1 MGLEVEYIRFI
12 NQGIG
17 AVYGQNTKDLTMV
30 ELGNQWIS
38 PNPVIS
44 ERFGKDYFTNQGFKH
59 ISIDMN
65 GEDGAIPLDL
75 RIPALFKNLFNKVDI
90 LTNAGTTEHVEP
102 HECQYECYSIIHN
115 LVKHGGLMV
124 HILPDVHELD
134 TNGAWAGH
142 CTNYYSTEFFEMLS
156 RECGYEIIRNNTI
169 NSNRCVALKKTFNL
183 PFMKDKNLFL
193 SYIAQR

>member
-1 MGLEVEYIRFI
+1 MGLEVQYIRFI

-17 AVYGQNTKDLTMV
+17 AVFGENTKGLTMM

-75 RIPALFKNLFNKVDI
+75 RIPALFKKYFGKVDI

-102 HECQYECYSIIHN
+102 HECQYDCYSIIHN
-115 LVKHGGLMV
+115 LVKPGGLMV

-156 RECGYEIIRNNTI
+156 RECGYEIIKNNTI
-169 NSNRCVALKKTFNL
+169 YGNRCVALKKAHNL
-183 PFMKDKNLFL
+183 PFMSDKHLFL
-193 SYIAQR
+193 SYIAER